1 MTAADQLQDLLN
13 LTRPLIAFDL
23 ETTGKNPKTARIV
36 EIGFTQIRPGQP
48 VREWHSLVNP
58 GIPIPKE
65 AQDVHGISDEDV
77 LQAPR
82 WEQIAADL
90 AGGFSGCDFA
100 GKNIKYDIE
109 VFATE
114 CARVGVKWAKARDVR
129 LLDAQR
135 LWQLLEPRTLTDAV
149 RYFLGRDHGDAHGA
163 SADARGA
170 LEVIVEQ
177 LTRRRD
183 YGRGERL
190 PASLD
195 KLHELQFPRDPN
207 AVDEAGKLTRNAAG
221 AVCFVYG
228 KHAGVALRNVDRGYI
243 EWALNAQKSGFPEE
257 TLEHIR
263 QHTGRAA

>member
-1 MTAADQLQDLLN
+1 MTAAEQLTDLLN
-13 LTRPLIAFDL
+13 LQRPLILFDL
-23 ETTGKNPKTARIV
+23 ETSGKNPKTARIV

-48 VREWHSLVNP
+48 VREWHSLINP

-65 AQDVHGISDEDV
+65 VQEVHGITDEDV
-77 LQAPR
+77 AQAPR
-82 WEQIAADL
+82 WEQLAANI
-90 AGGFSGCDFA
+90 AGGFTGCDF
-100 GKNIKYDIE
+100 GGFNVRYDLE
-109 VFATE
+109 VFEAE
-114 CARVGVKWAKARDVR
+114 CARVGVKWSKPRDVR
-129 LLDAQR
+129 VLDALR

-149 RYFLGRDHGDAHGA
+149 RQFLGRSHDDAHGA
-163 SADARGA
+163 VADARGA
-170 LEVIVEQ
+170 LDVIVEQ

-195 KLHELQFPRDPN
+195 KLHELQFPTDPN
-207 AVDEAGKLTRNAAG
+207 AVDLAGKLTRNAAG
-221 AVCFVYG
+221 AVCFTYG

-243 EWALNAQKSGFPEE
+243 DWALNAQKSGFPEE